1 MRSAHDIYDRVGVEL
16 ETLNALG
23 EKSPD
28 LAKIRTVYKNLR
40 NDDLDIM
47 PRKVSLDLQ
56 SFRIEP
62 LRVFKFS
69 YSVRLRQ
76 RLKLHERLK
85 KTSSSTGRCC
95 NQVCFLY

>member
-16 ETLNALG
+16 ESLNALG

-47 PRKVSLDLQ
+47 PRNVSLYL
-56 SFRIEP
+56 
-62 LRVFKFS
+62 
-69 YSVRLRQ
+69 
-76 RLKLHERLK
+76 
-85 KTSSSTGRCC
+85 
-95 NQVCFLY
+95 